1 MGLKMQ
7 NNSTVQNL
15 TNSVR
20 SQEVTM
26 NPNSLVVGGGIAGIQ
41 AALDIAGA
49 GHKVYLV
56 EREPWIGG
64 HVMQLS
70 KLFTTLVSP
79 LDAITPKMTAVTR
92 HPNIELMT
100 YSEVEGV
107 SGRVG
112 NFMVK
117 LKQRPRFV
125 DETKCNGCGLCIH
138 KCPQEVDS
146 EFDIGLGKRRA
157 IYIPYSQ
164 AIPNIPAIDREHCLY
179 FQNGT
184 CEACKKICEPKAIDF
199 QQADRIAEISVG
211 AVILATGYHLFDP
224 SVMPLYGYKKY
235 DNILTSLEFERICS
249 ATGPTGG
256 EILVKNGTPP
266 ESVAIIHCVGSR
278 DKNYHEYCSRVC
290 CMYALKYSHL
300 IMEKTNAR
308 VYQMY
313 IDMRCFGEG
322 HEEFYNRISEKGASF
337 IRGKV
342 ARITEGVA
350 EEEGKLIV
358 YVEDTLLGDML
369 QVPVDMVILCAAITP
384 RADADKVANLFSIS
398 QREDGFFMEKDA
410 KLELVATPIDGI
422 FIAGCCQSPKDISDT
437 VTQAKG
443 AASEVLVLLSQG
455 KGSGDKK

>member
-1 MGLKMQ
+1 
-7 NNSTVQNL
+7 
-15 TNSVR
+15 
-20 SQEVTM
+20 M

-41 AALDIAGA
+41 AAVDIAES

-56 EREPWIGG
+56 ERQPWIGG
-64 HVMQLS
+64 HLTQLG
-70 KLFTTLVSP
+70 KLFTTLVSSS
-79 LDAITPKMTAVTR
+79 DTITPKMTAVSG
-92 HPNIELMT
+92 HPNIELMA
-100 YSEVEGV
+100 YSEVEEV
-107 SGRVG
+107 SGYIG
-112 NFMVK
+112 NFTVK
-117 LKQRPRFV
+117 IRKKARFV
-125 DETKCNGCGLCIH
+125 DETKCNGCGLCE
-138 KCPQEVDS
+138 KECPQEVDS
-146 EFDIGLGKRRA
+146 EFDMGLGKRRA
-157 IYIPYSQ
+157 IYFPFSQ
-164 AIPNIPAIDREHCLY
+164 AIPNIPVIDREHCLY

-184 CEACKKICEPKAIDF
+184 CQACEQVCEPKAISF
-199 QQADRIAEISVG
+199 EQADQLIEVRVG
-211 AVILATGYHLFDP
+211 SVILATGYDVFDP

-235 DNILTSLEFERICS
+235 DNIFTSLEFERICS

-256 EILVKNGTPP
+256 EILVKNGMPP

-322 HEEFYNRISEKGASF
+322 HEEFYNRISEEGVSF

-342 ARITEGVA
+342 ARITEGA
-350 EEEGKLIV
+350 GEEEGKLIV

-369 QVPVDMVILCAAITP
+369 QVPVDMVILCTAIKP
-384 RADADKVANLFSIS
+384 RVDAEKVANLFSIS
-398 QREDGFFMEKDA
+398 QRADGFFMEKDV
-410 KLELVATPIDGI
+410 KLEPIATPTDGI

-455 KGSGDKK
+455 KGSGDRG